1 MSRADPE
8 QADDTGRVTA
18 SLTGPLPL
26 SRVWSGSKVLAEDL
40 VGEDLADVLDLHSG
54 AMAWWVLDRST
65 VYGQEELL
73 RLAKA
78 LDLDD
83 LAVADLTATDQR
95 AKFEQIGQSRLV
107 VTNAVALDATTGDF
121 TVHPVSVLI
130 TDRAL
135 ICLADVGPAIDPA
148 RLLSIHADRLA
159 DDGVEAAM
167 QVLLSAII
175 AGYGQVVDWL
185 TTATDGLASSLF
197 EERPLTKTEQLE
209 AFRLR
214 KHLADLRRLT
224 DPMRSVTAE
233 LRLSNEADDLSVTR
247 QWTLIEEAHARTA
260 DAADRLRE
268 ELSTVFETSLALADM
283 QLNVIVKKLSGW
295 AAIIAVPTLVTSFV
309 GMNVAYPLSGT
320 IAGFWL
326 YLVIMVAASL
336 ILFLLFRRKDW
347 I

>member
-1 MSRADPE
+1 M
-8 QADDTGRVTA
+8 TA
-18 SLTGPLPL
+18 SLTGPIPL
-26 SRVWSGSKVLAEDL
+26 SRVWSGAKVLAEDL

-54 AMAWWVLDRST
+54 AMAWWVLDRAT
-65 VYGQEELL
+65 AYGQEELL

-107 VTNAVALDATTGDF
+107 VTNAVALDAATGDF

-135 ICLADVGPAIDPA
+135 ICLADVGPAINPA

-159 DDGVEAAM
+159 HDGVEAAL
-167 QVLLSAII
+167 QVLLGAVV
-175 AGYGQVVDWL
+175 AGYGEVVTWL
-185 TTATDGLASSLF
+185 ESASDDLAASLF
-197 EERPLTKTEQLE
+197 EERPLSKSEHLH

-214 KHLADLRRLT
+214 KQLANLRRLT
-224 DPMRSVTAE
+224 DPMRSVTAD
-233 LRLSNEADDLSVTR
+233 LRLSSSDQEPTVQR
-247 QWTLIEEAHARTA
+247 EWTLIEEQHGRTA
-260 DAADRLRE
+260 NAADRLRE
-268 ELSTVFETSLALADM
+268 ELTSVFETSLALADV
-283 QLNVIVKKLSGW
+283 QLNVIMRKLSGW

-320 IAGFWL
+320 TAGFWL
-326 YLVIMVAASL
+326 YLLIMLAASL
-336 ILFLLFRRKDW
+336 TLFLLFRRKDW